1 MTIKQALVSGVA
13 RHSIFTAMVGP
24 RPVLAPETETGG
36 GGNGNGGSAGGAGG
50 GADGGGGGSAS
61 GGAAGGDAGAAGAA
75 QGGEAGAAGGGEG
88 GDKSLLATV
97 AGGEPGKEGDPAKPA
112 GEGGDKKE
120 GDAKAAPDDG
130 APKDVD
136 GKPVPEKYEIK
147 MPDGVTMDQGL
158 LDQVTPMFRDAKL
171 SPAQAQVVADA
182 YMMQQTK
189 ALEAH
194 AEQTKQWLKEAKE
207 DKEFG
212 GKELNANMGYA
223 RRAFTQFGS
232 ERALQIFDTYGLG
245 NNPEVLRMF
254 VRIGK
259 AMGEGGT
266 ILGGDGGGRVS
277 AARDM
282 YPSMY
287 KGG

>member
-1 MTIKQALVSGVA
+1 MTKRFNSGTALA
-13 RHSIFTAMVGP
+13 TASIFSALVGP
-24 RPVLAPETETGG
+24 RPVLAPEDGNGGGTGGSGG
-36 GGNGNGGSAGGAGG
+36 GGAAGGGSGSEGGAGAGPAGGGAGTPASGEGGAAGGAGG
-50 GADGGGGGSAS
+50 TGAGEGSIL
-61 GGAAGGDAGAAGAA
+61 AGIAGDAKKEGEGEGKPPE
-75 QGGEAGAAGGGEG
+75 GGEA
-88 GDKSLLATV
+88 
-97 AGGEPGKEGDPAKPA
+97 AKP
-112 GEGGDKKE
+112 EGAE
-120 GDAKAAPDDG
+120 AKPDDG
-130 APKDVD
+130 PKDVD
-136 GKPVPEKYEIK
+136 GKPIPETYDIK
-147 MPDGVTMDQGL
+147 MPDGITMDAEL
-158 LDQVTPMFRDAKL
+158 LAQVTPLFRDAKL

-182 YMMQQTK
+182 YMANQTK
-189 ALEAH
+189 AIEAH
-194 AEQTKQWLKEAKE
+194 NNQVKAWAAEAKA

-212 GKELNANMGYA
+212 GPKFAENMGAA
-223 RRAFTQFGS
+223 RKAFTEFGS

-287 KGG
+287 QGKQ

>member
-1 MTIKQALVSGVA
+1 MTKRFNSGTALA
-13 RHSIFTAMVGP
+13 TASIFSALVGP
-24 RPVLAPETETGG
+24 RPVLAPED
-36 GGNGNGGSAGGAGG
+36 GNGNGGATGFAGGAGG
-50 GADGGGGGSAS
+50 GAGGEGAGAPAS
-61 GGAAGGDAGAAGAA
+61 GTADAAGSEGEKGTGAGGNGEGEGGEGSILAGIAGDAKKEGEGEGKPPE
-75 QGGEAGAAGGGEG
+75 GGEAAKPEGGE
-88 GDKSLLATV
+88 
-97 AGGEPGKEGDPAKPA
+97 AKPEDT
-112 GEGGDKKE
+112 G
-120 GDAKAAPDDG
+120 
-130 APKDVD
+130 PKDVD
-136 GKPVPEKYEIK
+136 GKPIPETYDIK
-147 MPDGVTMDQGL
+147 MPDGISMDKDL
-158 LDQVTPMFRDAKL
+158 LAEVTPLFRDARL

-182 YMMQQTK
+182 YMANQTK
-189 ALEAH
+189 AIEAH
-194 AEQTKQWLKEAKE
+194 NTQVKAWAAEAKA

-212 GKELNANMGYA
+212 GAKFAENMGAA
-223 RRAFTQFGS
+223 RKAFTEFGS

-287 KGG
+287 QGNK

>member
-1 MTIKQALVSGVA
+1 MTKRFNSGTALA
-13 RHSIFTAMVGP
+13 TASIFSALVGP
-24 RPVLAPETETGG
+24 RPVLAPED
-36 GGNGNGGSAGGAGG
+36 GNGSGGTGFAGGASGG
-50 GADGGGGGSAS
+50 TGSEGAGALAAGAGEGAAGEGGKGTGADGDGK
-61 GGAAGGDAGAAGAA
+61 
-75 QGGEAGAAGGGEG
+75 AGGGEG
-88 GDKSLLATV
+88 EGGSILAGL
-97 AGGEPGKEGDPAKPA
+97 AGEPKKEGEGDPAKPA
-112 GEGGDKKE
+112 GEGEPKKE
-120 GDAKAAPDDG
+120 GEPAAEDTT
-130 APKDVD
+130 PKDVD
-136 GKPVPEKYEIK
+136 GKPIPETYDIK
-147 MPDGVTMDQGL
+147 MPDGIAMDKDL
-158 LDQVTPMFRDAKL
+158 LAEVTPLFRDAKL

-182 YMMQQTK
+182 YMQNQTK
-189 ALEAH
+189 AIEAH
-194 AEQTKQWLKEAKE
+194 NTQVKAWAAEAKA

-212 GKELNANMGYA
+212 GPKFAENMGAA
-223 RRAFTQFGS
+223 RKAFTEFGS

-287 KGG
+287 QGKQ

>member
-1 MTIKQALVSGVA
+1 MTKRFNSGTALATASIFSALVGS
-13 RHSIFTAMVGP
+13 
-24 RPVLAPETETGG
+24 RPVLAPED
-36 GGNGNGGSAGGAGG
+36 GNGGGSGFAGGSSSAGAEGGAGKGAEGEGGGAGG
-50 GADGGGGGSAS
+50 ASAGSE
-61 GGAAGGDAGAAGAA
+61 GAGGTA
-75 QGGEAGAAGGGEG
+75 EGEG
-88 GDKSLLATV
+88 SILAGV
-97 AGGEPGKEGDPAKPA
+97 AGDVKKEDKPGEGDPAKPA
-112 GEGGDKKE
+112 GEGEPKKE
-120 GDAKAAPDDG
+120 GEPAAEDTG
-130 APKDVD
+130 PKDVD
-136 GKPVPEKYEIK
+136 GKPIPETYDIK
-147 MPDGVTMDQGL
+147 MPDGISMDKDL
-158 LDQVTPMFRDAKL
+158 LAEVTPLFRDAKL

-182 YMMQQTK
+182 YMQNQTK
-189 ALEAH
+189 AIEAH
-194 AEQTKQWLKEAKE
+194 NNQVKAWAAEAKA

-212 GKELNANMGYA
+212 GPKFAENMGAA
-223 RRAFTQFGS
+223 RKAFTEFGS

-287 KGG
+287 QGKQ